1 VVKNVALV
9 LGGVGSAGHA
19 WTIGVIAGLAEAG
32 IDMTEAA
39 DLVIGTSSGANAAY
53 INPQCC
59 KYPSAA
65 GERSVAD
72 QTETL
77 PLSIAV
83 RKRALDISGHRSRL
97 VAWSYSIDSF
107 RIIGPDWIHS
117 TFYDINAKADGPT
130 PEQDIKA
137 MLKTLLA
144 QRLDLTVHLRTGPV
158 LVVAM
163 AVAKSGLKVHL
174 ENVASGAFEMIRDRD
189 SVSLRNATFAD
200 LAHFFGADGTRV
212 FDNTGV
218 KGQFNISLNYQ
229 PYVDPNDSSTH
240 ALATA
245 WQEAASRQ
253 IGLRFREERFRV
265 PILMIDRVRR
275 KPTEN

>member
-1 VVKNVALV
+1 MRILLPTLILTVSFAVPRGASTPDITTPEFAVASLKLSDPGRRLRTVTNGSVVIRRESLLN
-9 LGGVGSAGHA
+9 
-19 WTIGVIAGLAEAG
+19 
-32 IDMTEAA
+32 
-39 DLVIGTSSGANAAY
+39 
-53 INPQCC
+53 
-59 KYPSAA
+59 
-65 GERSVAD
+65 
-72 QTETL
+72 
-77 PLSIAV
+77 
-83 RKRALDISGHRSRL
+83 L
-97 VAWSYSIDSF
+97 VAWSYGIDSF

-130 PEQDIKA
+130 PEQNIKA

-144 QRLDLTVHLRTGPV
+144 QRLDLAVHLGTRPV

-174 ENVASGAFEMIRDRD
+174 EDVASGAFEMIRDRD
-189 SVSLRNATFAD
+189 NVSLRNATFAD
-200 LAHFFGADGTRV
+200 LAHFLGADGTRV

-240 ALATA
+240 ALAAA

-253 IGLRFREERFRV
+253 IGLRFREERLRV
-265 PILMIDRVRR
+265 PVLMIDRVRR
-275 KPTEN
+275 KPIEN